1 VDAAAENFTPEVHFS
16 RGADLVAY
24 SGGKAIRGPQCAG
37 LLLGRKDL
45 CQAAWLNS
53 APHHAFGRSLKVG
66 KEEIMGML
74 AAVEMWYKRDHAAE
88 WKQWESWLGTI
99 AGQVGKIQGVTTEI
113 VKPSGLSNNTPQLR
127 IRWDGARLGISG
139 REAFDLLLNRDPRI
153 NLAGSTGTRRDGLET
168 SSVSVVP
175 WMMHPGEDKI
185 VAGRLHEVLSNPPKV
200 EVTQTPAA
208 PAVQISGRWNAH
220 LKFSLG
226 NDNHTFFFEQ
236 RADALVGTHH
246 GEIVTGSLRGRV
258 EGNQIEFRSSQPY
271 EGTRLQFTFTGQVE
285 GDSMK
290 GTVEMGEYGETRW
303 EAQRHSYDSPGPRGR
318 ERRTEGKE

>member
-1 VDAAAENFTPEVHFS
+1 VHFS

-88 WKQWESWLGTI
+88 WKQWESWLATI
-99 AGQVGKIQGVTTEI
+99 AGQAGKIQGVTTEV

-139 REAFDLLLNRDPRI
+139 KEAFDLLLNQDPRI
-153 NLAGSTGTRRDGLET
+153 NLAGSTGTRRDGLES

-200 EVTQTPAA
+200 EVTQTRAA
-208 PAVQISGRWNAH
+208 PTVQISGRWNAR

-236 RADALVGTHH
+236 RADDLVGTHH

-258 EGNQIEFRSSQPY
+258 EGNKIEFRSSQPY
-271 EGTRLQFTFTGQVE
+271 EGTRLQFAFTGQVE

-290 GTVEMGEYGETRW
+290 GAVDMGEYGETHW

-318 ERRTEGKE
+318 ERRTEGKD